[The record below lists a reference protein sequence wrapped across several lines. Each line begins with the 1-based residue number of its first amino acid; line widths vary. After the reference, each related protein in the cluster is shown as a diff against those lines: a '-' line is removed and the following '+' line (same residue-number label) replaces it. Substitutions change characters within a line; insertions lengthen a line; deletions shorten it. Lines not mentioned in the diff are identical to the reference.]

1 MYYAQVLQSLDSS
14 LIGIQVEL
22 ILCTQCLTLL
32 PKVCCSFIK
41 TSNFFS
47 NKISPLLNWIMK
59 YDIVRMLSRLLL
71 SKEKYA
77 PFFSH
82 AERQPRAIPV
92 FGVREMQVFLERF
105 PLPPVN
111 ISHLFSPPP
120 FFFFGE
126 KMMRGIFFF
135 FRK

>member
-77 PFFSH
+77 PFFPMLKDSQ
-82 AERQPRAIPV
+82 EQ
-92 FGVREMQVFLERF
+92 FLYLELERCKCF
-105 PLPPVN
+105 WRDSLC
-111 ISHLFSPPP
+111 LL
-120 FFFFGE
+120 
-126 KMMRGIFFF
+126 
-135 FRK
+135 